1 MGRASPKGAL
11 MTDTPKQ
18 FETPI
23 RFAPTLEGIALEI
36 GVCAEPGLPSFDPA
50 PLFGAW
56 RAGFGRLRARAAG
69 WWSHA

>member
-1 MGRASPKGAL
+1 
-11 MTDTPKQ
+11 MTDQTNRR
-18 FETPI
+18 ETSI

-36 GVCAEPGLPSFDPA
+36 GVCAEPGLPSFDPG

-56 RAGFGRLRARAAG
+56 RANFGRVRAQAAA